1 MQRWCRYPCEGAL
14 MDSPPARLRFR
25 LPVPLAAAVLAA
37 SAAAASMQVGD
48 TVDLLVPDISYAT
61 EELQTRQFTCRA
73 VTEHALWL
81 VQDTSFIDLP
91 DTTMDHQ
98 ILWGN
103 LIDQQELDSI
113 TAQFEGAGVDVW
125 GTVTSAMGPMP
136 DTPNDDDR
144 MWIVF
149 ADIRDYWPQ
158 PAGPSSRLQS
168 WSYVWPQDFD
178 GSGASGNDHDILY
191 INLGVYKN
199 MSGDTWRQ
207 IRGSIHTWSVPMG
220 LGQLLRTAGNP
231 EEDRWLIRGLGVY
244 AQHLCYGLTSAYN
257 GLIGITN
264 YLDRFTTAGC
274 IELTHWNSGQ
284 RGSDFC
290 ENLGAAFL
298 WLKYVQHR
306 NGADVI
312 QTVVASENSGMAGM
326 ARAIDP
332 SMPDSGLLTEI
343 IYPLYEDWLV
353 TNLIAPIAGD
363 YEGGIYRYPFLEG
376 TGYEFS
382 YIGNPASFIAEFD
395 SYPMDTW
402 IAYPKY
408 GMSAP
413 VFAAQ
418 YVEFTGG
425 YSGADEEVWLNCMY
439 NQNDGSGF
447 NLNAHWAGYRVV
459 LADSVTVASVGRIDF
474 NELYSGTFDLGGEST
489 YLVLSNNNPSGTSML
504 RFTLSQDTGE
514 KGLLLSALQNL
525 LNREYLQVYT
535 SLYRKE
541 SLELYGFD
549 WVGPR
554 LQLSLLG
561 PDGEPD
567 STQTVEMDPFWGP
580 IWTARAHVWADG
592 NYTMA
597 CSGYDSLGLPHETE
611 KQFAVAHGGTGDIS
625 LRVAGARLDVP
636 EDEVPAGSMVTL
648 VEVDPFECPIPTSIP
663 LGSEGSMLTGIVG
676 RPVSLPPVCGELYFP
691 SDTREAGVFRLEDE
705 GWSRLDSH
713 WQSGSIRCSVYQG
726 GVYACGKGP
735 GVVSPVLPER
745 LVLEGVSP
753 NPTASG
759 ATFRFSQPFESRTV
773 LRIYDMTGRL
783 VAMVDGGVLG
793 AGIHSLVWD
802 GRGAGGSAA
811 PPGVYL
817 CRLESAGQAQ
827 TGKVVHVD

>member
-1 MQRWCRYPCEGAL
+1 MGA
-14 MDSPPARLRFR
+14 PRTGIRLRPASFPAA
-25 LPVPLAAAVLAA
+25 LLFLAFV
-37 SAAAASMQVGD
+37 SAASMEVGD
-48 TVDLLVPDISYAT
+48 TADLLVPDISYTT
-61 EELQTRQFTCRA
+61 EDLQTRQFTCRA
-73 VTEHALWL
+73 VTGHALWL

-113 TAQFEGAGVDVW
+113 TSQFEGAGVDVW
-125 GTVTSAMGPMP
+125 GTVTSALGPMP

-144 MWIVF
+144 IWIVF
-149 ADIRDYWPQ
+149 ADVRDYWPQ
-158 PAGPSSRLQS
+158 PAGPTTRLQS
-168 WSYVWPQDFD
+168 WSYVWPEDFD
-178 GSGASGNDHDILY
+178 GSGISGNNHDILY

-199 MSGDTWRQ
+199 MPGDTWSQ

-220 LGQLLRTAGNP
+220 MGQLLRTAGNP

-244 AQHLCYGLTSAYN
+244 AQHLCYGMTSAYG
-257 GLIGITN
+257 GLIGIAN

-274 IELTHWNSGQ
+274 MELTHWNSGQ

-298 WLKYVQHR
+298 WLKYVEHR
-306 NGADVI
+306 EGTDFFQSLVP
-312 QTVVASENSGMAGM
+312 SEGSGMAGI

-332 SMPDSGLLTEI
+332 SMPDSGLLPEI

-353 TNLIAPIAGD
+353 TNLIALIAGD

-382 YIGNPASFIAEFD
+382 YIGNPASFIEEFD

-402 IAYPKY
+402 IANPRY

-418 YVEFTGG
+418 YVEFTGD

-459 LADSVTVASVGRIDF
+459 LADSVTVASVEKIDLD
-474 NELYSGTFDLGGEST
+474 ELYSGTFDLGGEST
-489 YLVLSNNNPSGTSML
+489 YLVLSNNNPGGTSML

-580 IWTARAHVWADG
+580 IWTGRGHAWADG
-592 NYTMA
+592 NYTMT
-597 CSGYDSLGLPHETE
+597 CSGYDSLGLPHEAE
-611 KQFAVAHGGTGDIS
+611 RQFAVAHGGAGDIS
-625 LRVAGARLDVP
+625 LSVAGARLHVP
-636 EDEVPAGSMVTL
+636 AGEVPAGSVVTL

-663 LGSEGSMLTGIVG
+663 LGTEGGMLTGIAG
-676 RPVSLPPVCGELYFP
+676 GPVSLPPVCGELSFR
-691 SDTREAGVFRLEDE
+691 SVTREAGVFRLEDE
-705 GWSRLDSH
+705 GWNRLDSY
-713 WQSGSIRCSVYQG
+713 WQSGSIRCSVNQG
-726 GVYACGKGP
+726 GVYACGEGP
-735 GVVSPVLPER
+735 GVVSPVLPGR

-753 NPTASG
+753 NPTASA
-759 ATFRFSQPFESRTV
+759 ATFRFSQPFEAPTV
-773 LRIYDMTGRL
+773 LRIYDMAGRL
-783 VAMVDGGVLG
+783 EAIIDGGILG

-802 GRGAGGSAA
+802 GSGARGSAS

-817 CRLESAGQAQ
+817 CCLESGGQTQ
-827 TGKVVHVD
+827 TGKVVRVD